1 MITGIK
7 KIHKIT
13 QIFFD
18 EENDITT
25 IQTYNT
31 ALKNRLTKY
40 ASEHPELC
48 RLTDDDGCGQL
59 CFEVRKEYFTFRLLN
74 PCSEDRKQK
83 AREQMKG
90 TQKSRQK
97 QDTNGIL
104 RTFSNNCHVTFLLKS
119 HWPES
124 ESHDHI

>member
-48 RLTDDDGCGQL
+48 KLTDDDDCGQL

-74 PCSEDRKQK
+74 PCSEVRKQK
-83 AREQMKG
+83 AREQMKVINKTKFG
-90 TQKSRQK
+90 GK
-97 QDTNGIL
+97 TN
-104 RTFSNNCHVTFLLKS
+104 V
-119 HWPES
+119 
-124 ESHDHI
+124 

>member
-1 MITGIK
+1 MPYSNGLDLTNFRVFKDYFIKKGILKMITGIK
-7 KIHKIT
+7 KINKVT

-59 CFEVRKEYFTFRLLN
+59 CFDVRKEYFTFRLLN

-83 AREQMKG
+83 AREQMKAINKTKFG
-90 TQKSRQK
+90 GKT
-97 QDTNGIL
+97 D
-104 RTFSNNCHVTFLLKS
+104 V
-119 HWPES
+119 
-124 ESHDHI
+124 